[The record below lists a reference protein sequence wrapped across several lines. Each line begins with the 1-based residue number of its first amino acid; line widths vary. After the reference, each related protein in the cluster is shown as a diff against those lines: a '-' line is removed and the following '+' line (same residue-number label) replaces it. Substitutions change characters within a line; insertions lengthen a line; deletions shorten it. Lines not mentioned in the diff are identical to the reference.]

1 MFRRGKCR
9 PPIPIQDTNQAHF
22 NVNAPPWCGAQINL
36 SFSRQGLNPGFGI
49 AGAGCE
55 LFYTRCR
62 GVPRTR
68 SGGCFFIAA
77 ALIALSGAFT
87 QPLASAD
94 RPTATS
100 PAPETRPE
108 AAARGRGPDP
118 WPRSR
123 RARGRAGPH
132 LAELVLLFHLP
143 QRIQVAEP
151 GRHVQPSVHALLG
164 VCLGRRQLGTPDGE
178 LHTRLFVGDLLD
190 ARTVGAGGRGYGTV
204 AQTLGFRSQPALFAG
219 CKRLPPLPSSE
230 RRGTPLPRIQTPKWQ
245 V

>member
-87 QPLASAD
+87 QALASAD
-94 RPTATS
+94 GPS
-100 PAPETRPE
+100 PAPETRSE

-118 WPRSR
+118 WPQSR
-123 RARGRAGPH
+123 WARGRAGPH

-143 QRIQVAEP
+143 QSIQVAEP

-164 VCLGRRQLGTPDGE
+164 VRLGRRQLGTPDGE

-190 ARTVGAGGRGYGTV
+190 ARTVGAGGRGCVSV

-219 CKRLPPLPSSE
+219 CQRLPPS
-230 RRGTPLPRIQTPKWQ
+230 PLLKGEGRLSPAYKPLNGKCN
-245 V
+245 

>member
-87 QPLASAD
+87 QALASAD
-94 RPTATS
+94 GPSPRPLAS
-100 PAPETRPE
+100 KPLGPPA
-108 AAARGRGPDP
+108 
-118 WPRSR
+118 R
-123 RARGRAGPH
+123 RASP
-132 LAELVLLFHLP
+132 
-143 QRIQVAEP
+143 
-151 GRHVQPSVHALLG
+151 
-164 VCLGRRQLGTPDGE
+164 C
-178 LHTRLFVGDLLD
+178 
-190 ARTVGAGGRGYGTV
+190 GA
-204 AQTLGFRSQPALFAG
+204 
-219 CKRLPPLPSSE
+219 C
-230 RRGTPLPRIQTPKWQ
+230 TPLPLAPEHSGGGARPPRPAVGTCSPRGASRKTAAWDAGWRTAYTSFRRRPAGREDRRGGGSGVCISCSDARLSKPARALRGMSTPSPPPLF
-245 V
+245 